1 MAPASVPE
9 LPSADTHRHM
19 RVHASTILT
28 FWIPPAAGAGS
39 SNAVCNYSPLSL
51 SPSSSSAAATN
62 SPVQS
67 CIALVVSFFSIIAVC
82 CLPYPLQLV
91 AAFFDFGIL
100 SGYIASAVLL
110 FNNYHV
116 DNVRNPLWRWLV
128 AIRLAHNQSGRERR
142 SGALVKLLDAG
153 VILMIFLFFLTT
165 LLSFCL
171 AMLNGPSG
179 REEYERASAREE
191 VEEGKHHRRR
201 SRGSR

>member
-1 MAPASVPE
+1 MLFVTTP
-9 LPSADTHRHM
+9 L
-19 RVHASTILT
+19 
-28 FWIPPAAGAGS
+28 
-39 SNAVCNYSPLSL
+39 LSL

-62 SPVQS
+62 SPAQS